1 MPAPD
6 VAALLAQLERS
17 EPDIAEPARVAV
29 EWLAGGEALETISQF
44 DVCEFLWYTLPIKV
58 PGDQATIARALGK
71 LLRLAGM
78 ERYAALCDS
87 PATARILLTYAR
99 EGEEAGT
106 SAYHR
111 ELESTGVLPP
121 DVAELSWSSIM
132 GPEELGAHVACAAAL
147 ELAIVAGEPVDRE
160 ELTRRWLTAPR
171 TELGGDCWLH
181 RVHGERL
188 NRWVLGRGTARREL
202 AQPFEV
208 RLHAPIEAPAEPHLE
223 PLRWLLDL
231 ARTGVRLTE
240 RLNVG
245 RAVAAEAAGRFGWAA
260 RTGLRTGARTEAP
273 GAGSGTEPRA
283 VRGEADVPAMTE
295 LRRIAVHDLGALRRS
310 GRRLVLTTTG
320 RNLLDDPAA
329 LWEAA
334 AATLLVPAPGEHDF
348 EISIRESALMILV
361 DGDAVPDGDLRDRVA
376 EVVNGEGWR
385 SADGGRVTGVDLS
398 HPLARLRHRLDAL
411 GLAADG
417 VRASESPAGPSVAGD
432 REPSAPARDAYV
444 WRLTGT
450 GRRAALAAL
459 RAQALRPRQYAGLG

>member
-1 MPAPD
+1 
-6 VAALLAQLERS
+6 
-17 EPDIAEPARVAV
+17 
-29 EWLAGGEALETISQF
+29 
-44 DVCEFLWYTLPIKV
+44 
-58 PGDQATIARALGK
+58 
-71 LLRLAGM
+71 
-78 ERYAALCDS
+78 
-87 PATARILLTYAR
+87 
-99 EGEEAGT
+99 
-106 SAYHR
+106 
-111 ELESTGVLPP
+111 
-121 DVAELSWSSIM
+121 M

-160 ELTRRWLTAPR
+160 ELTRRWLTTPR

-208 RLHAPIEAPAEPHLE
+208 RLHAPITAPDEPHLE

-231 ARTGVRLTE
+231 ARTGVRLTQ

-245 RAVAAEAAGRFGWAA
+245 RAVAVEAADRFGWAE
-260 RTGLRTGARTEAP
+260 RT
-273 GAGSGTEPRA
+273 
-283 VRGEADVPAMTE
+283 VRGESDVPPLAE
-295 LRRIAVHDLGALRRS
+295 LRQIAVHDLGALRRS

-320 RNLLDDPAA
+320 RNLLDDRAA

-334 AATLLVPAPGEHDF
+334 APTLLVPAPGEHDF

-361 DGDAVPDGDLRDRVA
+361 DADVVRDGDLRARVA

-385 SADGGRVTGVDLS
+385 ATDGGRVSGADLTG
-398 HPLARLRHRLDAL
+398 PLTRLRHRLGAL
-411 GLAADG
+411 GLEAASG
-417 VRASESPAGPSVAGD
+417 EPETASRESESATLQFAGPEFAGPGFEAAG
-432 REPSAPARDAYV
+432 RGPRRRAPGGGP
-444 WRLTGT
+444 WRLTTT

>member
-17 EPDIAEPARVAV
+17 DPDIAEPARVAV

-58 PGDQATIARALGK
+58 PGDQETIARALGE

-99 EGEEAGT
+99 EGEEAGAA
-106 SAYHR
+106 AYHR
-111 ELESTGVLPP
+111 ELEATGVVPP
-121 DVAELSWSSIM
+121 DIAELSWSSIM

-147 ELAIVAGEPVDRE
+147 ELAIVAGDPVDRE
-160 ELTRRWLTAPR
+160 ELTRRWLTTPR
-171 TELGGDCWLH
+171 PELGGDCWLH

-208 RLHAPIEAPAEPHLE
+208 RLHAPISAPDEPHLE

-245 RAVAAEAAGRFGWAA
+245 RAVAVEAAGRFGWAN
-260 RTGLRTGARTEAP
+260 RP
-273 GAGSGTEPRA
+273 
-283 VRGEADVPAMTE
+283 VRGENDVPALTE
-295 LRRIAVHDLGALRRS
+295 LRQIAVDDLGALRRG

-320 RNLLDDPAA
+320 RNLLDDRAA

-334 AATLLVPAPGEHDF
+334 TTTLLVPAPGEHDF
-348 EISIRESALMILV
+348 EVSIRESALMILV
-361 DGDAVPDGDLRDRVA
+361 DGGVVRDDDLRARVA

-385 SADGGRVTGVDLS
+385 TTDGGRVGGADLTG
-398 HPLARLRHRLDAL
+398 PLARLRHRLDAL
-411 GLAADG
+411 GLG
-417 VRASESPAGPSVAGD
+417 TASPTPEAG
-432 REPSAPARDAYV
+432 REPVGGAEGAQT
-444 WRLTGT
+444 WRLTTT

>member
-6 VAALLAQLERS
+6 VAALLVQLERS

-121 DVAELSWSSIM
+121 DVPELSWSSIM

-147 ELAIVAGEPVDRE
+147 ELAIVAGDPVDRE

-171 TELGGDCWLH
+171 AELGGDCWLH

-260 RTGLRTGARTEAP
+260 PTRP
-273 GAGSGTEPRA
+273 GAESRA
-283 VRGEADVPAMTE
+283 VRGEADVPAVTE

-411 GLAADG
+411 GLAAG
-417 VRASESPAGPSVAGD
+417 ASGGSGPAAPTRASG
-432 REPSAPARDAYV
+432 PARDAYV

>member
-17 EPDIAEPARVAV
+17 EPDIAEHARVAV

-58 PGDQATIARALGK
+58 PGDRATIARALGE

-87 PATARILLTYAR
+87 SATTRILLTYAT
-99 EGEEAGT
+99 EGEEAGAA
-106 SAYHR
+106 AYHR
-111 ELESTGVLPP
+111 ELEATGVVPP
-121 DVAELSWSSIM
+121 DIAELSWSSIM

-160 ELTRRWLTAPR
+160 ELTRRWLTTPR

-208 RLHAPIEAPAEPHLE
+208 RLHAPITAPDEPHLE

-231 ARTGVRLTE
+231 ARTGVRLTQ

-245 RAVAAEAAGRFGWAA
+245 RAVAVEAADRFGWAE
-260 RTGLRTGARTEAP
+260 RT
-273 GAGSGTEPRA
+273 
-283 VRGEADVPAMTE
+283 VRGESDVPPLAE
-295 LRRIAVHDLGALRRS
+295 LRQIAVHDLGALRRS

-320 RNLLDDPAA
+320 RNLLDDRAA

-334 AATLLVPAPGEHDF
+334 APTLLVPAPGEHDF

-361 DGDAVPDGDLRDRVA
+361 DADVVRDGDLRARVA

-385 SADGGRVTGVDLS
+385 ATDGGRVSGADLTG
-398 HPLARLRHRLDAL
+398 PLTRLRHRLGAL
-411 GLAADG
+411 GLEAASG
-417 VRASESPAGPSVAGD
+417 EPETASRESESATLQFAGPEFAGPGFEAAG
-432 REPSAPARDAYV
+432 RGPRRRAPGGGP
-444 WRLTGT
+444 WRLTTT

>member
-58 PGDQATIARALGK
+58 PGDQATIARALGE

-87 PATARILLTYAR
+87 PATARILRTYAK
-99 EGEEAGT
+99 EGEEAGAA
-106 SAYHR
+106 AYHR

-121 DVAELSWSSIM
+121 DITELSWSSIM
-132 GPEELGAHVACAAAL
+132 GPEEMGAHVACAAAL
-147 ELAIVAGEPVDRE
+147 ELAIVAGDPVDRD

-181 RVHGERL
+181 RVQGERL
-188 NRWVLGRGTARREL
+188 NRWVLGRGNARREL

-208 RLHAPIEAPAEPHLE
+208 RLHAPIAPPEEPHLE

-231 ARTGVRLTE
+231 ARTGVPLTE
-240 RLNVG
+240 RMNVG
-245 RAVAAEAAGRFGWAA
+245 RAVAAEAADRFGWSERAN
-260 RTGLRTGARTEAP
+260 G
-273 GAGSGTEPRA
+273 RA
-283 VRGEADVPAMTE
+283 VRGEADVPALTE
-295 LRRIAVHDLGALRRS
+295 LREIAVRDLGALRRG

-320 RNLLDDPAA
+320 RGLLDDPAA
-329 LWEAA
+329 MWDNATT
-334 AATLLVPAPGEHDF
+334 TLLAPAPGEHDF
-348 EISIRESALMILV
+348 EVSIRESALMILV
-361 DGDAVPDGDLRDRVA
+361 DGDDVPDGDLRRRVS
-376 EVVNGEGWR
+376 EVVDGEGWR
-385 SADGGRVTGVDLS
+385 TSEGGRVGAADLTG
-398 HPLARLRHRLDAL
+398 PLTRLRRRLDAL
-411 GLAADG
+411 GLRVPGSSGLSPSGSGPAADG
-417 VRASESPAGPSVAGD
+417 G
-432 REPSAPARDAYV
+432 
-444 WRLTGT
+444 WRLTSA